1 MKSSQI
7 INLLMVIL
15 GAYDLIS
22 LPFTTFLITLVIA
35 GLTYAFTKEP
45 ILTLTVLFAPQLI
58 RLLNAVVKENKET
71 FVPTNPQEVV
81 QNVQNMKKNK
91 SESFRNPTEI
101 SQRIT
106 QLKNETKVPKNEEV
120 SGVEDDGIEG
130 TMSAVKFLEQF
141 ENLTGL
147 NEIQRIHTVN
157 ETAVPAMPT
166 IENKTRSTA
175 AVEAFDNTGV
185 NTALIRSTN
194 SNKPVSSNIE
204 SIEIK

>member
-1 MKSSQI
+1 
-7 INLLMVIL
+7 MVIL

>member
-1 MKSSQI
+1 
-7 INLLMVIL
+7 MVIL

-45 ILTLTVLFAPQLI
+45 ILSLSVLFAPQLI
-58 RLLNAVVKENKET
+58 RLMNAVILGNKET
-71 FVPTNPQEVV
+71 FVATDPQQVV
-81 QNVQNMKKNK
+81 QTVKSLQKK
-91 SESFRNPTEI
+91 ESFRNPTEI
-101 SQRIT
+101 SERVRLLQ
-106 QLKNETKVPKNEEV
+106 KETKVPKNEEV

-147 NEIQRIHTVN
+147 NENQRIHTVN

-194 SNKPVSSNIE
+194 SNKPVSSNID